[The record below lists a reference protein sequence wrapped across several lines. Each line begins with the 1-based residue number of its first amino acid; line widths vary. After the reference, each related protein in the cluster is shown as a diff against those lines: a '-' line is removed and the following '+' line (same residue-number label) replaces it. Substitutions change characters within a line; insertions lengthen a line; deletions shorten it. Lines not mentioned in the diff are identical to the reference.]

1 MKQPFKKWLQD
12 LLGSKVNPGFK
23 AGGLVPKQYSDLE
36 SALEMIEYDLHLDE
50 NPHIQEARLCYFTGK
65 HIDIKINLN

>member
-1 MKQPFKKWLQD
+1 MKKQPFKKWLQD
-12 LLGSKVNPGFK
+12 LLGSKVNPQ
-23 AGGLVPKQYSDLE
+23 QYSDLE

-50 NPHIQEARLCYFTGK
+50 NPHIQEMRLCYFTGK